1 MAGRGVVTE
10 LPPEGPASPIL
21 EEAAKLAA
29 AVQEWARTNLPEPTG
44 DPHSD
49 CQWCPLCQFASVL
62 RGERPE
68 VNEKLAEA
76 GNAIVG
82 ALRSLLEP
90 GTSGAHRH
98 HGPSEPRVQHI
109 DLSDPTEE

>member
-1 MAGRGVVTE
+1 MAGGGVVTE
-10 LPPEGPASPIL
+10 LPPEGPSSPIL

-29 AVQEWARTNLPEPTG
+29 AVQEWARKNLPEPTG

-90 GTSGAHRH
+90 GAAAHRH
-98 HGPSEPRVQHI
+98 SGPSAPRVQHI

>member
-1 MAGRGVVTE
+1 MTE
-10 LPPEGPASPIL
+10 LPPPEGPSPASPIL
-21 EEAAKLAA
+21 EEAAKLAS
-29 AVQEWARTNLPEPTG
+29 AVQEWARKNLPEPTG

-68 VNEKLAEA
+68 VNEKLTEA

-82 ALRSLLEP
+82 ALRALLEP
-90 GTSGAHRH
+90 GTPGSHRHSGA
-98 HGPSEPRVQHI
+98 PQPRVQHI
-109 DLSDPTEE
+109 DLGDPTAE

>member
-1 MAGRGVVTE
+1 VTE
-10 LPPEGPASPIL
+10 LPPEGPAAGSSPII

-29 AVQEWARTNLPEPTG
+29 AVQEWARKNLPEPTG

-68 VNEKLAEA
+68 VNEKLTEA
-76 GNAIVG
+76 GHAIVG
-82 ALRSLLEP
+82 ALRALLEP
-90 GTSGAHRH
+90 GIPGVHRDSGPGA
-98 HGPSEPRVQHI
+98 PPPRVQHI
-109 DLSDPTEE
+109 DLGDPTAE